1 MIQLSHNGHKMMDR
15 IEGSKI
21 PIVAAIHG
29 SCLGGGL
36 EVALACHARVASSSP
51 KTVLGLPEGLPGKSL
66 FFSSFFPTFIQ
77 AHVLIVVPL

>member
-1 MIQLSHNGHKMMDR
+1 MDR

-29 SCLGGGL
+29 GCLGGGL

-51 KTVLGLPEGLPGKSL
+51 KTVLAVPEGTL
-66 FFSSFFPTFIQ
+66 SFIWTP
-77 AHVLIVVPL
+77 